1 MSDTTI
7 RVSSEDRDR
16 ANQLATDYGLT
27 QADVIRHALHRIPT
41 KAEAA
46 ASQAH
51 ALAYLK
57 EHFGFD
63 PTPEELSRGLAEA
76 ERIWANAPR
85 GRA

>member
-1 MSDTTI
+1 MGDTTI

-27 QADVIRHALHRIPT
+27 QSEVVRHALQRIPT
-41 KAEAA
+41 KAEATTA
-46 ASQAH
+46 RAH

-63 PTPEELSRGLAEA
+63 PTPEELNTGLAEA

>member
-1 MSDTTI
+1 MGDTTI

-16 ANQLATDYGLT
+16 ANQLAADYGLT
-27 QADVIRHALHRIPT
+27 QSDVVRHALRRIPT

-46 ASQAH
+46 ATQAR

-63 PTPEELSRGLAEA
+63 PTPDELSTGLAEA

-85 GRA
+85 GHA